1 MATKKKRASKPKT
14 KRASKK
20 PKRAMRRTSRKPVVR
35 KPPVPKAPPPPPG
48 PVDFS
53 DEDAVLAEVCRAID
67 VNVEDA
73 QIRDVS
79 SSHAIGNVSMYEVTV
94 GHGEYPQEYYV
105 VESEDAAHDE
115 AIARVKQDLENE
127 PEIFNQSFIESHIDK
142 EKLRSA
148 LESDVQNSN
157 EERLR
162 DERASDFWREAES
175 YGVSPKYIATGND
188 ADGRDIALGTFDD
201 ESDADE
207 AAGKWLDEKKESDP
221 ENADSYSTDVEAS
234 DPSDEDIEQ
243 VAEAMT
249 SAELKDPM
257 EYLEGIYGDEA
268 AKHAI
273 EIAGIDIDAAADE
286 AVSADGEGHFLS
298 SYDGNTSET
307 KPSRFVWWRHN

>member
-1 MATKKKRASKPKT
+1 MATKKKRTSKKKT
-14 KRASKK
+14 TRASKK
-20 PKRAMRRTSRKPVVR
+20 PKRALKRTSRKPVVR
-35 KPPVPKAPPPPPG
+35 KPVVRKPPPPPPG
-48 PVDFS
+48 PVEFS

-79 SSHAIGNVSMYEVTV
+79 SSHAIGNVSMYEITV
-94 GHGEYPQEYYV
+94 GSGQYPQEYYV
-105 VESEDAAHDE
+105 VENEEAAHDE

-142 EKLRSA
+142 EKLRTA

-162 DERASDFWREAES
+162 DERPRDFWREAES
-175 YGVSPKYIATGND
+175 YGVTPKYVATGND

-207 AAGKWLDEKKESDP
+207 AAGNWIDEKKESDP
-221 ENADSYSTDVEAS
+221 ENADAYSTEVEAS
-234 DPSDEDIEQ
+234 DPSDSDIET

-249 SAELKDPM
+249 AAELKDPM

-268 AKHAI
+268 AKQAI

-286 AVSADGEGHFLS
+286 AVGADGEGHFLS
-298 SYDGNTSET
+298 TYDGNTSET
-307 KPSRFVWWRHN
+307 KPSRFVYWRHN